1 MEDLK
6 CLVAEN
12 SNKITELQSEL
23 SRQDYSI
30 QLMQKDYEYMKKGL
44 DNIEKQTE
52 SNFNVLSSK
61 LDDIYN
67 SKDEERKKQL
77 EEIKDLKNYVV
88 KTVIG
93 IGIGALLLYVFP
105 FLFV

>member
-1 MEDLK
+1 MEDLR
-6 CLVAEN
+6 CLITEN

-93 IGIGALLLYVFP
+93 IGVGAILLYVFP
-105 FLFV
+105 FLK

>member
-1 MEDLK
+1 MEDLR
-6 CLVAEN
+6 CLITKN
-12 SNKITELQSEL
+12 SSKINELQSEL

-93 IGIGALLLYVFP
+93 IGVGAILLYVFP
-105 FLFV
+105 FLK

>member
-1 MEDLK
+1 MEDLR
-6 CLVAEN
+6 CLISEN
-12 SNKITELQSEL
+12 SSKITELQSEL

-77 EEIKDLKNYVV
+77 DEIKDLKSYVI

-93 IGIGALLLYVFP
+93 IGVGALLLYVFP
-105 FLFV
+105 FLK

>member
-6 CLVAEN
+6 CLINEN
-12 SNKITELQSEL
+12 SNKISKIESEL
-23 SRQDYSI
+23 SKQDYSI

-61 LDDIYN
+61 LDDIYH
-67 SKDEERKKQL
+67 SKDEERDRQL
-77 EEIKDLKNYVV
+77 QEIKDLKSYVV

-93 IGIGALLLYVFP
+93 IGVGALILYVFP
-105 FLFV
+105 FLK

>member
-1 MEDLK
+1 MEDLR
-6 CLVAEN
+6 CLISEN
-12 SNKITELQSEL
+12 SSKITELQSEL

-67 SKDEERKKQL
+67 AKDEERKKQL

-93 IGIGALLLYVFP
+93 IGVGAILLYVFP
-105 FLFV
+105 FLK

>member
-1 MEDLK
+1 MEDLR

-93 IGIGALLLYVFP
+93 IGVGAILLYVFP
-105 FLFV
+105 FLK

>member
-1 MEDLK
+1 MDDLR
-6 CLVAEN
+6 CLIAEN
-12 SNKITELQSEL
+12 SSKITELQSEL

-77 EEIKDLKNYVV
+77 DEIKDLKSYVI

-93 IGIGALLLYVFP
+93 IGIGAMLLYVFP
-105 FLFV
+105 FLK

>member
-1 MEDLK
+1 MEDLR

-67 SKDEERKKQL
+67 SKDEERKKTTGRNKRL
-77 EEIKDLKNYVV
+77 
-88 KTVIG
+88 
-93 IGIGALLLYVFP
+93 
-105 FLFV
+105 

>member
-1 MEDLK
+1 MEDLR
-6 CLVAEN
+6 CLISEN
-12 SNKITELQSEL
+12 SSRITELQSEL

-93 IGIGALLLYVFP
+93 IGLGAILLYVFP
-105 FLFV
+105 FLK

>member
-1 MEDLK
+1 MEDLR
-6 CLVAEN
+6 CLISEN
-12 SNKITELQSEL
+12 SSRITELQSEL

-105 FLFV
+105 FLK

>member
-1 MEDLK
+1 MEDLR
-6 CLVAEN
+6 CLISEN
-12 SNKITELQSEL
+12 SSRITELQSEL

-52 SNFNVLSSK
+52 SNFTVLSSK

-105 FLFV
+105 FLK

>member
-1 MEDLK
+1 MEDLR
-6 CLVAEN
+6 CLISEN
-12 SNKITELQSEL
+12 SSRITELQSEL

-93 IGIGALLLYVFP
+93 IGVGAILLYVFP
-105 FLFV
+105 FLK

>member
-1 MEDLK
+1 MEDLR
-6 CLVAEN
+6 CLIDNN
-12 SNKITELQSEL
+12 SSKISKLESEL

-67 SKDEERKKQL
+67 TKNKEKDEQIQ
-77 EEIKDLKNYVV
+77 EIKDLKNYVIR
-88 KTVIG
+88 TVIG
-93 IGIGALLLYVFP
+93 IGVGAILLYVFP
-105 FLFV
+105 FLR

>member
-1 MEDLK
+1 MDELR
-6 CLVAEN
+6 CLIAEN
-12 SNKITELQSEL
+12 THKINELQSEL

-105 FLFV
+105 FLK

>member
-1 MEDLK
+1 MEDLR
-6 CLVAEN
+6 CLISEN
-12 SNKITELQSEL
+12 SSRITELQSEL

-93 IGIGALLLYVFP
+93 IGVGALLLYVFP
-105 FLFV
+105 FLK

>member
-1 MEDLK
+1 MEDLR
-6 CLVAEN
+6 CLISEN
-12 SNKITELQSEL
+12 SSRITELQSEL

-30 QLMQKDYEYMKKGL
+30 QLMQKDYEFMKKGL

-105 FLFV
+105 FLK